1 MISDDL
7 AAIWTCT
14 CSSSLHLPSSLLK
27 SCIIEDMSKWVDEHK
42 IFNTNNNEFVQN
54 REYIAVGFW
63 LKRSALQMLKVKSI
77 YGMQVAQMQQP
88 LRPDLVD
95 EELLAVM
102 LHGTIRLLLHLRSLP
117 KGIVTSEDRE
127 LNTPLQTHVLIQSIS
142 KCIIE
147 SFEYIIFAMERLQE
161 SHKIDR
167 FISKITKTSNLQN
180 LCMDLTQIA
189 SDTSNIL
196 LASNI
201 LDFVCLL
208 STFQHLCIKDTSLV
222 HWNLFCRINQ
232 ENCSDKS
239 GTLPYSFAL
248 LLEKD
253 CRRTSRSPM
262 NSSQRNKDS
271 VLVNLTNSVLNVS
284 SANPI
289 DFYIACHLC
298 AHWAHSIL
306 NVSRF
311 CDRHRQLL
319 TCLENAVQD
328 DKIAVRC
335 LESKEQLE
343 VERNK
348 ASIQSISTHTT
359 PIVCEVMLNLCV
371 KSYAMDI
378 CDDRF
383 DSKSG
388 EENSHK
394 LGNDMSKETGNEIL
408 LIFGAILD
416 LIISKLYLFAG
427 KTLNVSIQA
436 CLAMVKLFETQIE
449 QTFTLRSISILN
461 TPRKVTTD
469 KFFALKQEMFEC
481 VQTHTKKVIELCHV
495 VPTFE
500 KEINAA
506 SFTNRKVIIALE
518 ARCEGIL
525 NSLDQING
533 PHNYFLPSSLECLG
547 GDHEIEKV
555 ESKNNYGQIFLR
567 DSSANTEE
575 SPIKLRKLCNERSA
589 KNDLLLIIKEEGAK
603 RIENDEDDSG
613 SFGVVGD
620 WDAIM

>member
-1 MISDDL
+1 M
-7 AAIWTCT
+7 
-14 CSSSLHLPSSLLK
+14 
-27 SCIIEDMSKWVDEHK
+27 
-42 IFNTNNNEFVQN
+42 
-54 REYIAVGFW
+54 
-63 LKRSALQMLKVKSI
+63 
-77 YGMQVAQMQQP
+77 
-88 LRPDLVD
+88 
-95 EELLAVM
+95 
-102 LHGTIRLLLHLRSLP
+102 
-117 KGIVTSEDRE
+117 
-127 LNTPLQTHVLIQSIS
+127 
-142 KCIIE
+142 
-147 SFEYIIFAMERLQE
+147 
-161 SHKIDR
+161 
-167 FISKITKTSNLQN
+167 
-180 LCMDLTQIA
+180 
-189 SDTSNIL
+189 
-196 LASNI
+196 
-201 LDFVCLL
+201 
-208 STFQHLCIKDTSLV
+208 
-222 HWNLFCRINQ
+222 
-232 ENCSDKS
+232 
-239 GTLPYSFAL
+239 
-248 LLEKD
+248 
-253 CRRTSRSPM
+253 
-262 NSSQRNKDS
+262 
-271 VLVNLTNSVLNVS
+271 S